1 MKNRTTMS
9 TKTTLLL
16 LLSVSVMCAGQ
27 LVSAAEGHLE
37 VPNGTPPPHV
47 TPSASD
53 ILSFT
58 KRLYSALGRTT
69 VVMDVVADFKGE
81 YETLNYDGK
90 LADKLIALYDMR
102 LEDLEISLQ
111 HAKKMK
117 DLLTA
122 LSTANSQVVVEEVS
136 IAMKPSDESMTK
148 PTPQEAQ
155 AMLVSSL
162 KP

>member
-1 MKNRTTMS
+1 MKNQTMVS

-27 LVSAAEGHLE
+27 LVSAAEVHLE
-37 VPNGTPPPHV
+37 LPPV
-47 TPSASD
+47 TKVNTPSASD
-53 ILSFT
+53 IINFT
-58 KRLYSALGRTT
+58 KRLYSALGKTI
-69 VVMDVVADFKGE
+69 VVNDVVVNFKGE

-90 LADKLIALYDMR
+90 LADKLSALYDMR
-102 LEDLEISLQ
+102 LEDLEISVQ

-117 DLLTA
+117 DLLAA
-122 LSTANSQVVVEEVS
+122 LSSDHVAEEVPKVE
-136 IAMKPSDESMTK
+136 KPSDEAMTK

-155 AMLVSSL
+155 ATLVSSL